1 MVNRPEAEDDNGSH
15 EGYEEESQDGEVP
28 EAENDKKAKKAT
40 IRKLRRQ
47 EVREA
52 AKRKPRW

>member
-1 MVNRPEAEDDNGSH
+1 MVNE
-15 EGYEEESQDGEVP
+15 P

-52 AKRKPRW
+52 TKRKAEKVNKPEARNDKKAKKATKKKSRR